1 MAITLQISHQ
11 DATRI
16 TDIKDFDL
24 PIPRVGEHFE
34 ISDTV
39 KEPTYV
45 VCGVYHCFSERRVIL
60 WVRTYSE
67 YTKMIDNG
75 ENPLKY

>member
-11 DATRI
+11 DSTNI
-16 TDIKDFDL
+16 KDIVDFDL

-34 ISDTV
+34 IDNSD

-45 VCGVYHCFSERRVIL
+45 VCGVYHCLSERRVIL
-60 WVRTYSE
+60 WVRPYAE